1 MSIAQI
7 SLFDTKSRK
16 LQPLKSSDG
25 KRIRIYSCGPTVY
38 RDAHVGN
45 MRTFLLGDLVTR
57 TAKYLGHDVEFIQN
71 ITDVGH
77 MSEDFVED
85 KILAQAKA
93 ESKDPFEIARI
104 YEARFHKD
112 LSHLNITP
120 ADKYPKASECI
131 EMMQDLISK
140 LIEKN
145 HAYVG
150 SDNCVYFSAQSFPGY
165 GAISGNRLDSLKPG
179 HRFEYTEDGAKRFH
193 ADWALWKAAGDRT
206 QMIWDSPWG
215 AGFPGWHIEC
225 SAMSLH
231 YLDEFV
237 DLHLGGIDLRFPH
250 HEDERAQ
257 SNCAIDKE
265 AVELWVHGEHLLFEG
280 RKMAKSTGNV
290 VLISDL
296 IEKHIDPLALRLCF
310 LENRYRSQMDL
321 SWESLKAAHSLLQR
335 WREKIKVWQQDS
347 NIDSPL
353 TQKLIEEIV
362 TDFRQDLDTPRALQK
377 LRNLEK
383 SESISDGSKH
393 LVFKSVDQLFG
404 LNLLNQIA
412 QKELSLDAQK
422 LLQQREVARKSGD
435 FSQSDR
441 LRNELEKL
449 GVAVKDSKSGQSWD
463 WIIN

>member
-1 MSIAQI
+1 
-7 SLFDTKSRK
+7 
-16 LQPLKSSDG
+16 
-25 KRIRIYSCGPTVY
+25 
-38 RDAHVGN
+38 
-45 MRTFLLGDLVTR
+45 
-57 TAKYLGHDVEFIQN
+57 
-71 ITDVGH
+71 
-77 MSEDFVED
+77 
-85 KILAQAKA
+85 
-93 ESKDPFEIARI
+93 
-104 YEARFHKD
+104 
-112 LSHLNITP
+112 
-120 ADKYPKASECI
+120 
-131 EMMQDLISK
+131 
-140 LIEKN
+140 
-145 HAYVG
+145 
-150 SDNCVYFSAQSFPGY
+150 
-165 GAISGNRLDSLKPG
+165 
-179 HRFEYTEDGAKRFH
+179 
-193 ADWALWKAAGDRT
+193 
-206 QMIWDSPWG
+206 MIWDSPWG

-296 IEKHIDPLALRLCF
+296 IEKNIDPLALRLCF

-335 WREKIKVWQQDS
+335 WREKIQLWQQDS

-377 LRNLEK
+377 LRSLEK

-404 LNLLNQIA
+404 LKLLNQIA

-422 LLQQREVARKSGD
+422 LLQQRDFARKSGD

-449 GVAVKDSKSGQSWD
+449 GVAVKDSKSGQSWE

>member
-1 MSIAQI
+1 MSIADI

-57 TAKYLGHDVEFIQN
+57 TAKFLGHDVEFVQN

-93 ESKDPFEIARI
+93 ESKEPFEIARI
-104 YEARFHKD
+104 YEVRFHKD

-140 LIEKN
+140 LIAKN

-150 SDNCVYFSAQSFPGY
+150 SDKCVYFSAQSFPGY

-335 WREKIKVWQQDS
+335 WREKIQLWQQDS

-353 TQKLIEEIV
+353 TQKLIAEIV

>member
-1 MSIAQI
+1 MSIAEI

-57 TAKYLGHDVEFIQN
+57 TAKFLGHDVEFIQN

-140 LIEKN
+140 LIVKN

-296 IEKHIDPLALRLCF
+296 IEKNIDPLALRLCF

-335 WREKIKVWQQDS
+335 WREKIQLWQQDS

-377 LRNLEK
+377 LRSLEK

-404 LNLLNQIA
+404 LKLLNQIA

-422 LLQQREVARKSGD
+422 LLQQRDFARKSGD

-449 GVAVKDSKSGQSWD
+449 GVAVKDSKSGQSWE

>member
-1 MSIAQI
+1 MSIAEI

-25 KRIRIYSCGPTVY
+25 KKLRIYSCGPTVY

-45 MRTFLLGDLVTR
+45 MRTFLLGDLVIR

-93 ESKDPFEIARI
+93 ESKDPFEVARI

-120 ADKYPKASECI
+120 ANKYPKASECI
-131 EMMQDLISK
+131 KMMQDLISL
-140 LIEKN
+140 LIAKN

-231 YLDEFV
+231 YLGGFV

-257 SNCAIDKE
+257 SNCVIDKE

-335 WREKIKVWQQDS
+335 WREKIQLWQRD
-347 NIDSPL
+347 NNVDLPL

-383 SESISDGSKH
+383 SESVSDGSKN
-393 LVFKSVDQLFG
+393 LVFKAVDQLFG

-412 QKELSLDAQK
+412 QKDLSLEAQK
-422 LLQQREVARKSGD
+422 LLAQRAVARESGD
-435 FSQSDR
+435 FNESDR

-449 GVAVKDSKSGQSWD
+449 GIAVKDSKSGQSWE